1 MASADAQTRPAK
13 IHVTATGVHLTRG
26 QLFTIMGGVML
37 GLLLSALDQTIV
49 GPAIFRI
56 TTDLHGIEHYAWVAT
71 GYLLTST
78 IAVPIVGKLG
88 DLYGRKWL
96 FVAGMAVFV
105 LGSALCGLS
114 QGTDPFDL
122 FGIQVTGLTT
132 GMAELIFFRAFQGIG
147 AGMIA
152 ANAFAVIG
160 DLLPPA
166 ERGRWQGLFGA
177 VFGLAS
183 VVGPTIGGYVTGHVR
198 WQGVLYVNARIGIL
212 AITVVSLTVPHPA
225 PARPVRPR

>member
-1 MASADAQTRPAK
+1 MASADAQTGPAK
-13 IHVTATGVHLTRG
+13 MHVTASGVHLTRG

-78 IAVPIVGKLG
+78 VAVPIVGKLG
-88 DLYGRKWL
+88 DLYGRKWF
-96 FVAGMAVFV
+96 FVAGMAVFIV
-105 LGSALCGLS
+105 GSALCGLS
-114 QGTDPFDL
+114 HGTAPFDL
-122 FGIQVTGLTT
+122 LGLHISGLTS

-147 AGMIA
+147 AGMIV
-152 ANAFAVIG
+152 ANAFAIIG

-166 ERGRWQGLFGA
+166 ERG
-177 VFGLAS
+177 
-183 VVGPTIGGYVTGHVR
+183 
-198 WQGVLYVNARIGIL
+198 
-212 AITVVSLTVPHPA
+212 
-225 PARPVRPR
+225 